1 MMLGCTL
8 RLVSKSLCWMTRCS
22 RESRSRGT
30 GADSRRL
37 SVCSASS
44 SFDCSVDNCSVS
56 TRTAFLPSSTSK
68 HKYKLHNTEL
78 EKRRV
83 KETFTEMFVP
93 TKTSAFVTT
102 THSHSPKTI
111 VSIWT
116 FYSIQKGF
124 SAPLIILTSSRS
136 SIEERRHRI
145 LIQC

>member
-30 GADSRRL
+30 GADRRRL

-68 HKYKLHNTEL
+68 HKYKLYNTEL

-83 KETFTEMFVP
+83 KETFTEMFIP

-102 THSHSPKTI
+102 THYHSPKTI
-111 VSIWT
+111 VPIWT

-124 SAPLIILTSSRS
+124 SAPLIILPSLRS
-136 SIEERRHRI
+136 SIEERRHRT